1 MCKHGMSICARV
13 FSIFRQDEGGEGR
26 IKLCLDVPEND

>member
-1 MCKHGMSICARV
+1 MCKHGMSICART
-13 FSIFRQDEGGEGR
+13 FPQDEGGEGR